1 MHFIDL
7 IKKISIDEEVIL
19 FVDMDGVIA
28 SYDVGR
34 PYDFKNKRP
43 LKNNINIF
51 REIAKLDRVR
61 LHILSVCRENYQ
73 IEEKNEWLD
82 INAPFFEKENRVILS
97 KEDSIYKIS
106 SELKLNY
113 LKNYKT
119 DKKIVFI
126 DDDNSVLSVVNK
138 ELKNI
143 ILFQD
148 SELVD

>member
-7 IKKISIDEEVIL
+7 IKKISIEEEVIL
-19 FVDMDGVIA
+19 FVDMDGVIV

-51 REIAKLDRVR
+51 REIAKLDRVS

>member
-43 LKNNINIF
+43 LKNSINIF
-51 REIAKLDRVR
+51 REIAKLDRVS

>member
-7 IKKISIDEEVIL
+7 IKKISIEEEVIL

-51 REIAKLDRVR
+51 REIAKLDRVS

-82 INAPFFEKENRVILS
+82 FNAPFFEKENRVILS

>member
-7 IKKISIDEEVIL
+7 IKKISIEEEVIL

-51 REIAKLDRVR
+51 REIAKLDRVS

-82 INAPFFEKENRVILS
+82 INASFFEKENRVILS
-97 KEDSIYKIS
+97 KEDSIYKIF

>member
-1 MHFIDL
+1 MHFMDL

-51 REIAKLDRVR
+51 REIAKLDRVS

>member
-7 IKKISIDEEVIL
+7 IKKISIEEEVIL

-51 REIAKLDRVR
+51 GEIAKLDRVS

>member
-51 REIAKLDRVR
+51 REIAKLDRVS

-119 DKKIVFI
+119 NKKIVFI

>member
-34 PYDFKNKRP
+34 PYGFKNKRP

-51 REIAKLDRVR
+51 REIAKLDRVS

>member
-43 LKNNINIF
+43 LKNSINIF
-51 REIAKLDRVR
+51 REIAKLDRVS

-82 INAPFFEKENRVILS
+82 INASFFEKENRVILS

>member
-7 IKKISIDEEVIL
+7 IKKISIEEEVIL

-51 REIAKLDRVR
+51 REIAKLDRVS

-113 LKNYKT
+113 LKKYKT

>member
-7 IKKISIDEEVIL
+7 IKKISIEEEIIL

-51 REIAKLDRVR
+51 REIAKLDRVS

>member
-51 REIAKLDRVR
+51 REIAKSDRVS

>member
-7 IKKISIDEEVIL
+7 IKKISIEEEVIL

-28 SYDVGR
+28 SYDVGM

-51 REIAKLDRVR
+51 REIAKLDRVS

>member
-51 REIAKLDRVR
+51 REIAKLDRVS

-82 INAPFFEKENRVILS
+82 INAPFFEKGNRVILS

>member
-51 REIAKLDRVR
+51 REIAKLDRVS

-82 INAPFFEKENRVILS
+82 INAPFFEKENRVILP

-113 LKNYKT
+113 LKNYK
-119 DKKIVFI
+119 
-126 DDDNSVLSVVNK
+126 
-138 ELKNI
+138 
-143 ILFQD
+143 
-148 SELVD
+148 

>member
-7 IKKISIDEEVIL
+7 IKKISIEEEVIL

>member
-7 IKKISIDEEVIL
+7 IKKIIIDEEVIL

-51 REIAKLDRVR
+51 REIAKLDRVS

>member
-7 IKKISIDEEVIL
+7 IKKISIEEEVIL

-51 REIAKLDRVR
+51 REIAKLDRVS

-82 INAPFFEKENRVILS
+82 INASFFEKENRVILS

>member
-51 REIAKLDRVR
+51 REIAKLDRVS

-97 KEDSIYKIS
+97 KEDGIYKIS

>member
-7 IKKISIDEEVIL
+7 NKQISIDEEVIL
-19 FVDMDGVIA
+19 FVDIDEVIA

-51 REIAKLDRVR
+51 REIAKLDRVS

-106 SELKLNY
+106 SELKLDY

>member
-7 IKKISIDEEVIL
+7 IKKISIEEEVIL

-51 REIAKLDRVR
+51 REIAKLDRVS

-97 KEDSIYKIS
+97 KEDGIYKIS

>member
-7 IKKISIDEEVIL
+7 IKKISIEEEVIL

-51 REIAKLDRVR
+51 REIAKLDRVS

-82 INAPFFEKENRVILS
+82 INASFFEKENRVILS

-126 DDDNSVLSVVNK
+126 DDDNSVFL
-138 ELKNI
+138 LNI
-143 ILFQD
+143 DEISEERILD
-148 SELVD
+148 KLNG

>member
-19 FVDMDGVIA
+19 LVDMDGVIA

-51 REIAKLDRVR
+51 REIAKLDRVS

>member
-51 REIAKLDRVR
+51 REIAKLDRVS

-113 LKNYKT
+113 LKKYKT

>member
-7 IKKISIDEEVIL
+7 IKKISIDEDVIL

-51 REIAKLDRVR
+51 REIAKLDRVS

>member
-7 IKKISIDEEVIL
+7 IKKISIEEEVIL

-51 REIAKLDRVR
+51 REIAKLDRVS

-82 INAPFFEKENRVILS
+82 INASFFEKENRVILS

-113 LKNYKT
+113 LKKYKT

>member
-43 LKNNINIF
+43 LKNSINIF
-51 REIAKLDRVR
+51 REIAKLDRVS

-126 DDDNSVLSVVNK
+126 DDDNGVLSVVNK

>member
-51 REIAKLDRVR
+51 REIAKLDRVS

-106 SELKLNY
+106 SELKLDY

>member
-7 IKKISIDEEVIL
+7 IKKISIEEEVIL

-51 REIAKLDRVR
+51 REIAKLDRVS

>member
-51 REIAKLDRVR
+51 REIAKLDRVS

-143 ILFQD
+143 IL
-148 SELVD
+148 